1 MLPIPRR
8 TITVARH
15 SFFTSIRHASS
26 RPTDLHPDDSG
37 RLTGSAKLFA
47 DAEKEEHLSSHSS
60 RDDLVHTQG
69 PIWTGEESQYDNV
82 LRMLVDAHKPLR
94 SGGVKPTSSDDKIH
108 NWMKTFDPQPRS
120 SVSSIKSTKSM
131 SAENG
136 NDSEVKSDDIETKQQ
151 EQEQMTP
158 HRTTIPPHLHRP
170 WHSTYTGS
178 SSSQDQTP
186 KVKYGTFLQKR
197 ASGDSLVNDLELR
210 LPHGADG
217 KNRQKIRE
225 ARKAGKMVRRYEN
238 AREGAIDYKL
248 GLGEVVTG
256 VNVDQDGQF
265 RGNRQMKGSSVLGA
279 GKGGSSGLRAWAGLV
294 EDRIQRAR
302 ERSEVTG
309 VVFEVCRDGR
319 SHAESGYLKV
329 TTGLGKPIAR
339 DPEAGNPHIET
350 GELLMNRIVKRQGA
364 LPPWIELQNTLDAGL
379 SSFRSTLLSTY
390 TTHLV
395 RTVMSTNSLH
405 PLPPLHLIPGNDE
418 AWEARERKFHQENVK
433 QINDLVRRMN
443 AQAPTVVRRP
453 LIDLEVELEKV
464 RGEQLRQSVW
474 EEIKRRAEDISLRQG
489 SSPSQ
494 KSGPGFLID
503 PDSIAK
509 LKQATRRSLWT
520 IARPVA
526 SVLSKGVSGYSEG
539 ENQGHGHNNGA
550 TSDQANSPT
559 SSPVRFLII
568 TGVGLGLL
576 VYLRQPVKND
586 SLSPEYIPIH
596 STSIS
601 ASQEPAQIVAA
612 SPAEPRL
619 TLILAFQIYIFEP
632 IATLVRFFHLALLFG
647 PVILLSPMLVVGK
660 PSNPRRR
667 GKPVMDEEENWGALW
682 WYSFLVKQMERA
694 GPSFIKLGQWAASR
708 ADLFPSAL
716 CDRLSKLHSN
726 GDPHSIRHTRRV
738 IEHAFGLR
746 FDDIF
751 ETFEDKPIGCGAI
764 AQVYRATLKPKVLPV
779 SARKEVEAQRRD
791 PEGENDDEQLST
803 SVAIKVLHPRVRKL
817 VRRDIAIMS
826 VFARIVN
833 ALPGMQWISLPEEV
847 AVFGEMMNSQ
857 LDLRVEAANLE
868 RFDANFRKR
877 GRMVKF
883 PRAIRLGKDG
893 GSMGR
898 EESRDVLIEEF
909 EDALALKWFM
919 KHGGGPFDERIA
931 TIGLDAF
938 LEMLLLDN
946 WTHGDL
952 HPGNIMVRFYK
963 PTSTDYLSPLID
975 RFTGSHRSPSP
986 PPTIPHISKSSS
998 ELISLLSSQTHDR
1011 ESWLNHLTALADQ
1024 GYSPQ
1029 LVFIDAGLVT
1039 SLNDRNRKDFLDLF
1053 QAVAEFDGYRAGKL
1067 MVERCRTPEL
1077 VIDEET
1083 FALKIQHIILS
1094 IKSKTFSLSRI
1105 KISDILTDVLK
1116 AIRQHHVKLE
1126 GDFVNTVI
1134 SILLLEGIGRQLDPD
1149 MDLFKSALP
1158 ILRQLGRQMGTRD
1171 VIASTPK
1178 GNIWAMIKL
1187 WVWIEAREVAGS
1199 VSAFDEWI
1207 KVGQCFMF

>member
-108 NWMKTFDPQPRS
+108 NWMKTFDPQP
-120 SVSSIKSTKSM
+120 
-131 SAENG
+131 
-136 NDSEVKSDDIETKQQ
+136 Q
-151 EQEQMTP
+151 QEQMTP

-302 ERSEVTG
+302 
-309 VVFEVCRDGR
+309 
-319 SHAESGYLKV
+319 ESGYLKV

-647 PVILLSPMLVVGK
+647 PVILLSPMLV
-660 PSNPRRR
+660 
-667 GKPVMDEEENWGALW
+667 NWGALW

-877 GRMVKF
+877 GRM
-883 PRAIRLGKDG
+883 
-893 GSMGR
+893 
-898 EESRDVLIEEF
+898 
-909 EDALALKWFM
+909 
-919 KHGGGPFDERIA
+919 
-931 TIGLDAF
+931 
-938 LEMLLLDN
+938 EMLLLDN